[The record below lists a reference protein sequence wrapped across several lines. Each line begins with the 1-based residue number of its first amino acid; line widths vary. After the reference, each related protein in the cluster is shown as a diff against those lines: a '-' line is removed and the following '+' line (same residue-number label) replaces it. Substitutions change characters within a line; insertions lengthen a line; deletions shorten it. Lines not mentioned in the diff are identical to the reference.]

1 MASVPR
7 FSLRL
12 AAKINLN
19 QNFRTRLG
27 IAIGSIAFLLSIAAS
42 LIVGHTISEQVKCD
56 VGRSLAELAYQMT
69 DKLDRGIF
77 EHYRDLQ
84 TISTLDI
91 FSNHFSKSPQ
101 RVLLKKLQST
111 DNDFASIS
119 LIDRK
124 GFVVASTNKL
134 LEDNIF
140 SQNPLFVKEQKA
152 SYVSD
157 EHNAMKVAELSLSPT
172 GKPLHFLH
180 LRVPVIDFQGHPQG
194 VLSAYFNWNWA
205 YEVEKSLL
213 HSLDG
218 KIEIFVL
225 SQNGDWL
232 LTPPKFQAT
241 SRSLKSLE
249 AAKRG
254 LNDYLI
260 ENWFDNHTYLTGFAQ
275 SVGYRDH
282 RGLGWLVLVRQK
294 TDVVYTTVW
303 HLQQQIFIW
312 NMVLWGLFAVL
323 GWLATI
329 ALPNPSLAVAVAADC
344 NRTGA
349 RQPKQLEDT
358 RLALEKEREMSE
370 LKSQFIAI
378 ACHEFRSPLT
388 TILLSC
394 DFLRNH
400 SDKISEEKKQ
410 RLFNQMKSSIKHLNQ
425 VLEDVLLISRS
436 QVRKLQFNPTPL
448 NLTNF
453 CLDLVEQLRLSAD
466 EQHHLNFISQCAYDS
481 YADDLP
487 LVDEKLLRQIL
498 TNLLSNAIKYSP
510 QGGNIQF
517 NLICDRNSVIFC
529 IKDEGIGIPQEDK
542 ANIFTSFFRCS
553 NTGKL
558 PGSGLGL
565 TVVKNAVELHGGHM
579 TVESE
584 VGLGTTFTV
593 ILPLNYTI
601 AGEKN
606 FQFL

>member
-1 MASVPR
+1 MASIPR

-12 AAKINLN
+12 AAKINRN
-19 QNFRTRLG
+19 QNLRTRLG
-27 IAIGSIAFLLSIAAS
+27 IAIGSIAFLLSISAS

-84 TISTLDI
+84 TISTLHV
-91 FSNHFSKSPQ
+91 FSNHHSLSQQ
-101 RVLLKKLQST
+101 RVFLKKLQST
-111 DNDFASIS
+111 DNDFAWIS
-119 LIDRK
+119 LVDRK
-124 GFVVASTNKL
+124 GVVVASTNKP
-134 LEDNIF
+134 LEDKF
-140 SQNPLFVKEQKA
+140 LSQTPLFVKRQKA
-152 SYVSD
+152 SYVSEVD
-157 EHNAMKVAELSLSPT
+157 KAMKVAELSLTPT
-172 GKPLHFLH
+172 GKPQHFLN
-180 LRVPVIDFQGHPQG
+180 LLVPMTDFQGHPQG

-213 HSLDG
+213 HSLDN

-232 LTPPKFQAT
+232 LTPPKFKAT
-241 SRSLKSLE
+241 SLSLKSLQ
-249 AAKRG
+249 AAKG
-254 LNDYLI
+254 GMNDYVI
-260 ENWFDNHTYLTGFAQ
+260 ENWFDNHTYLTGFAK
-275 SVGYRDH
+275 SVEY

-294 TDVVYTTVW
+294 TDVVYSTVW
-303 HLQQQIFIW
+303 HLQQQVFIW

-323 GWLATI
+323 GLLATMAI
-329 ALPNPSLAVAVAADC
+329 TNPSLAIAVAGDC
-344 NRTGA
+344 NRAGD

-394 DFLRNH
+394 DFLRNY

-410 RLFNQMKSSIKHLNQ
+410 RIFTQMKCSIKHLNQ

-448 NLTNF
+448 HLTNF
-453 CLDLVEQLRLSAD
+453 CLDLVEQLRLSAG

-481 YADDLP
+481 FADDMP

-529 IKDEGIGIPQEDK
+529 IQDEGIGIPKEDK

-558 PGSGLGL
+558 PGTGLGL
-565 TVVKNAVELHGGHM
+565 TIVKNAVELHGGHM

-584 VGLGTTFTV
+584 LGLGTTFTV
-593 ILPLNYTI
+593 ILPLNHTI

>member
-1 MASVPR
+1 MAIIPR

-12 AAKINLN
+12 AAKINRN
-19 QNFRTRLG
+19 QNLRTRLG
-27 IAIGSIAFLLSIAAS
+27 IAIGSIAFLLSISAS

-69 DKLDRGIF
+69 DKLDRGMF

-84 TISTLDI
+84 TISTLHV
-91 FSNHFSKSPQ
+91 FSNHHSLSQQ

-111 DNDFASIS
+111 DNDFAWIS
-119 LIDRK
+119 LVDRQ
-124 GFVVASTNKL
+124 GVVVASTNQS
-134 LEDNIF
+134 LEDKIT
-140 SQNPLFVKEQKA
+140 SHYPLLVKEHKA
-152 SYVSD
+152 SYVSEVD
-157 EHNAMKVAELSLSPT
+157 NAMKVAELSLTPT
-172 GKPLHFLH
+172 GKPLHFLN
-180 LRVPVIDFQGHPQG
+180 LLVPMTDFQGHSQG

-213 HSLDG
+213 HSLDN

-232 LTPPKFQAT
+232 LTPPEFKAT
-241 SRSLKSLE
+241 SLSLKSLQ
-249 AAKRG
+249 AAKG
-254 LNDYLI
+254 GMNDYLI
-260 ENWFDNHTYLTGFAQ
+260 ENWFDNHTYLTGFAK
-275 SVGYRDH
+275 SVGS

-294 TDVVYTTVW
+294 TDVVYSTVW
-303 HLQQQIFIW
+303 HLQQQVFFG

-323 GWLATI
+323 GLLATMAI
-329 ALPNPSLAVAVAADC
+329 TNPSLAITVAPDG
-344 NRTGA
+344 NRAGD
-349 RQPKQLEDT
+349 RQPKQLEDA
-358 RLALEKEREMSE
+358 RLALKKEREMSE

-394 DFLRNH
+394 DFLRNY

-410 RLFNQMKSSIKHLNQ
+410 RIFTQMKCSIKHLNQ

-453 CLDLVEQLRLSAD
+453 CVDLVEQLRLSAG

-481 YADDLP
+481 YADGIP
-487 LVDEKLLRQIL
+487 LVDEKLLQQIL

-529 IKDEGIGIPQEDK
+529 IQDEGIGIPKEDK

-558 PGSGLGL
+558 PGTGLGL
-565 TVVKNAVELHGGHM
+565 TIVKNAVELHGGHM

-584 VGLGTTFTV
+584 LGLGTTFTV
-593 ILPLNYTI
+593 ILPLNHTI